1 MVFERASFDDDVGG
15 RIENQLRSI
24 ERNTV
29 MNDVKPGGGTSVMVA
44 ALVGAAVGA
53 GMALLF
59 APRSGS
65 ETRRWL
71 AHTTREI
78 KARTTSA
85 FGRVGRDGE
94 RATTVD
100 AATMRT

>member
-1 MVFERASFDDDVGG
+1 
-15 RIENQLRSI
+15 
-24 ERNTV
+24 
-29 MNDVKPGGGTSVMVA
+29 MNEVNPGGGPGMMVTA

-59 APRSGS
+59 APCSGS

-71 AHTTREI
+71 AHSTREI